1 MSNYAASSYKSSAE
15 LEREVEA
22 QRHRVSDTIDQIQG
36 RLSPGQ
42 MLDSVM
48 AYTKG
53 GGMDF
58 AKNLGRSVTDNP
70 LPVALVG
77 AGLLWLMTGS
87 GQHRSH
93 AVHTG
98 TAEGYGY
105 GESDAWRRDA
115 YASGDR
121 VYRPGDGGTVD
132 AAKHLG
138 EDVAEKVSG
147 AVSGVAGAVDDVTRG
162 VGQATEGMSHA
173 TKDMMD
179 RMLRQRE
186 NLTHL
191 YEEQPLIGGA
201 LAFALGAA
209 LGAMLPHTEQE
220 DKLFGEAADA
230 VKRDAIGGAGDL
242 FEEGKEAVE
251 EGYSEIKQKVGSVI
265 DEAIQTASQ
274 AQSARYAT

>member
-1 MSNYAASSYKSSAE
+1 MSDYAASSYKSSAE

-22 QRHRVSDTIDQIQG
+22 QRHRVSNTIDEIQS

-42 MLDSVM
+42 MLDSVI
-48 AYTKG
+48 AYSKG
-53 GGMDF
+53 GGVDF
-58 AKNLGRSVTDNP
+58 ARNLGRSVTDNP

-77 AGLLWLMTGS
+77 AGLLWLMTGA

-93 AVHTG
+93 MWS
-98 TAEGYGY
+98 AEAGRTEAGPGYRY
-105 GESDAWRRDA
+105 GESDAWRRYA
-115 YASGDR
+115 YGSGDEAGHR
-121 VYRPGDGGTVD
+121 SGDGGMVD
-132 AAKHLG
+132 KAKHLG
-138 EDVAEKVSG
+138 EDVSEQISG
-147 AVSGVAGAVDDVTRG
+147 AVDKVTRG
-162 VGQATEGMSHA
+162 VSQATEGASHA
-173 TKDMMD
+173 TKDMMG

-220 DKLFGEAADA
+220 DKLFGEAADTI
-230 VKRDAIGGAGDL
+230 KQDAMAKAGDL

-251 EGYSEIKQKVGSVI
+251 EGYSEIKEKVGGVI
-265 DEAIQTASQ
+265 EEAMQTAPRSQ
-274 AQSARYAT
+274 PAHYAT